1 MTSARGHAA
10 SRDAGADPSREGP
23 LLALVRRCAA
33 LLLQTVFRI
42 RISGLEHLPAG
53 GPVLVAGNHTGFL
66 DGPLVMI
73 LLPRPSV
80 FLVKSELYD
89 GPFRRVLTFARQI
102 PVRRGTPDRTALT
115 GALAVLAGG
124 GAVGMFPE
132 GTRGSGRLETVQ
144 HGIGY
149 LALRAGCPVVP
160 VVCQG
165 TADALPKGHK
175 LPRWRAPIDIV
186 FGPPFRVE
194 LDADP
199 RARSTVA
206 AAAEE
211 VRRHLLD
218 HLETVSGVA
227 A

>member
-1 MTSARGHAA
+1 MTAA
-10 SRDAGADPSREGP
+10 SEGP
-23 LLALVRRCAA
+23 LLALVRKLAA
-33 LLLQTVFRI
+33 LLLRIVFRI
-42 RISGLEHLPAG
+42 RLDGLEHLPAR
-53 GPVLVAGNHTGFL
+53 GPVLLAGNHTGFL

-80 FLVKSELYD
+80 FLVKSELWD
-89 GPFRRVLTFARQI
+89 SPFRRVLQFARQI

-115 GALAVLAGG
+115 QALEVLGG
-124 GAVGMFPE
+124 GGVLGMFPE

-160 VVCQG
+160 VVCLG
-165 TADALPKGHK
+165 TAAALPKGHK

-186 FGPPFRVE
+186 FGPSFQLE
-194 LDADP
+194 LEGDP
-199 RARSTVA
+199 RARRTVA

-211 VRRHLLD
+211 VRRQLLS
-218 HLETVSGVA
+218 HLESVSGA
-227 A
+227 AA